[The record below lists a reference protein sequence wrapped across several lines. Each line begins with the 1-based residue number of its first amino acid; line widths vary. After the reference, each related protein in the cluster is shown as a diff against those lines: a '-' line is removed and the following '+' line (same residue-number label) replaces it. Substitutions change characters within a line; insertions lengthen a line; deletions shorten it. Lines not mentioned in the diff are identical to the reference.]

1 MLCYCYVSFDF
12 TTKEDL
18 TLMSNQS
25 KRLVNTCRWSS
36 SRENTFNECRKK
48 YWYSYYGAWEGW
60 PKTPYDERES
70 ISPLSSL
77 LYGLKNIQPLCVFT
91 GSVVHKVI
99 ENSLKKFAANRI
111 APKKETLVDETRAL
125 FQKGLYESKEELWK
139 KHPKKYAH
147 IAEHHFAPLC
157 DAAEEASQEEKAIS
171 CSTNWIE
178 SPCVQN
184 LIFHPKARVLGT
196 EASHTFALEKGVEA
210 IVVYDFYLDWP
221 KSDGSSVMI
230 IFDWKTG
237 KENQKI
243 EDQLVAYALAA
254 QTLFGRPLED
264 LILCPFYLA
273 EGPNGY
279 KKYGV
284 NQPFVLKVE
293 QLNEIKNR
301 CIASAKEMLAFHP
314 QEDNVCPDPRLFS
327 YTEDKRKCRRC
338 CYQDVCQKV
347 EYNNASFEELGRLAE
362 KPFTSN

>member
-1 MLCYCYVSFDF
+1 
-12 TTKEDL
+12 
-18 TLMSNQS
+18 MSNQS

-60 PKTPYDERES
+60 PKTPYDERDS

-99 ENSLKKFAANRI
+99 ENSLKKFVATRI
-111 APKKETLVDETRAL
+111 APTTPALVEETRAL
-125 FQKGLYESKEELWK
+125 FEKGLFESKELLWK

-147 IAEHHFAPLC
+147 IAEHHIAPIC
-157 DAAEEASQEEKAIS
+157 DTTEETSQEEKAIS
-171 CSTNWIE
+171 CITNWIE

-184 LIFHPKARVLGT
+184 LIFHQKARPLGT
-196 EASHTFALEKGVEA
+196 EATLTFALEKGIEA

-221 KSDGSSVMI
+221 KADGSSVMI

-243 EDQLVAYALAA
+243 EDQLLAYALAA
-254 QTLFGRPLED
+254 QTLFGRPANM

-279 KKYGV
+279 KKYGI
-284 NQPFVLKVE
+284 NQPFPLEEE
-293 QLNEIKNR
+293 QLIATKNR
-301 CIASAKEMLAFHP
+301 CVASAKEMLKFHP
-314 QEDNVCPDPRLFS
+314 EEANACPDPRLFP

-338 CYQDVCQKV
+338 CYQDVCQKA
-347 EYNNASFEELGRLAE
+347 EYSNASIEDLGVLVQSFF
-362 KPFTSN
+362 PSN